1 MIFQQYLI
9 QYYTTD
15 RINND
20 IKRASIS
27 YQANKENEL
36 KQFREYYRN
45 LSWEKRKKKSNYANI
60 KNKYISDTDRKRT
73 NKYLK
78 YYWYG
83 IKNLLNHLIK
93 CVEKIE
99 SVYCNK

>member
-15 RINND
+15 RIKNN

-45 LSWEKRKKKSNYANI
+45 LS
-60 KNKYISDTDRKRT
+60 
-73 NKYLK
+73 
-78 YYWYG
+78 
-83 IKNLLNHLIK
+83 
-93 CVEKIE
+93 
-99 SVYCNK
+99 